1 MIRYDSNNM
10 FFSPQPIPKSKTP
23 MKSPKDSYIDNTW
36 WQQRSWWQW
45 IQYKCIRMLYNSWTV
60 VCIVRFVVS
69 AASPVIAQVP

>member
-10 FFSPQPIPKSKTP
+10 FFSPQPIPKSK
-23 MKSPKDSYIDNTW
+23 KSPKDSYMDNTS
-36 WQQRSWWQW
+36 QQRSWWQW
-45 IQYKCIRMLYNSWTV
+45 IQYQCIRMLYNSWTV